1 MYNYPV
7 QFSVDYPEKSS
18 RLLVLA
24 RFFLGW
30 LYVGIPHGIFAIAY
44 SFSSLFVVI
53 YCCFVILIKGSF
65 PLRLFDF
72 LIRYNRYLNRVR
84 AYCLCMTDKYPPFSG
99 RR

>member
-1 MYNYPV
+1 MYDYPVNLSVNYPE
-7 QFSVDYPEKSS
+7 QSS
-18 RLLVLA
+18 RWLILA

-44 SFSSLFVVI
+44 SLLSFFVVI
-53 YCCFVILIKGSF
+53 FCYLVILIKGSF

-72 LIRYNRYLNRVR
+72 LIRYNRYLNRVI
-84 AYCLCMTDKYPPFSG
+84 AYCFGMTDKYPPFSG

>member
-7 QFSVDYPEKSS
+7 QFSVDYPERSS
-18 RLLVLA
+18 RWLVLA

-30 LYVGIPHGIFAIAY
+30 LYVGIPHGIFALAY
-44 SFSSLFVVI
+44 SFLSFFVVI
-53 YCCFVILIKGSF
+53 FCYFAILIKGTF

-72 LIRYNRYLNRVR
+72 LLRYNRYLNRVI
-84 AYCLCMTDKYPPFSG
+84 AYSLSMTDKYPPFSG